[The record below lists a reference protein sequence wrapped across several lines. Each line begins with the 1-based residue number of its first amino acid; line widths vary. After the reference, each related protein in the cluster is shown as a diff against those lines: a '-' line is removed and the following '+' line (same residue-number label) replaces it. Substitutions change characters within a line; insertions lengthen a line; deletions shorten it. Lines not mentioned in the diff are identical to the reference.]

1 MTTVAPQSL
10 NLLNDD
16 LVIRAATALAERVR
30 AEVGDDSGAWPAAAV
45 RIVLQRGIEPEEEAA
60 AADLLRRHA
69 ALHDGAPVRA
79 LVDLCRALLN
89 VNEFLHID

>member
-1 MTTVAPQSL
+1 M
-10 NLLNDD
+10 
-16 LVIRAATALAERVR
+16 R
-30 AEVGDDSGAWPAAAV
+30 AEVGDDFGGWPAAAV